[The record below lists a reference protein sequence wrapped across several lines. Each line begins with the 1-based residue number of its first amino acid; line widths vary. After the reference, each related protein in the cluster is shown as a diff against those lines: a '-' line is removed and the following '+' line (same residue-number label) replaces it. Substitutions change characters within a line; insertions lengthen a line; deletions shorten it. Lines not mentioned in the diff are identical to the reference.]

1 MSFSDAASAWD
12 SFLDPDA
19 VRMKLAYAGVFLVG
33 AEMLK
38 DAILRHPL
46 DFFATEFVAP
56 DFKPRESAE
65 YQVEVRDRDPE
76 GKRDRL
82 RGSLAFLEHLGVLNA
97 ADISTYWRLNG
108 VRNDLAHEL
117 SSLLMHGRTLTCK
130 DHLPELVALLRK
142 VETWWWF
149 NVEVATDTDVSQF
162 EISSD
167 DVVPGSVL
175 MFEVLVNTATGD
187 DQAARAFYAE
197 FRSRSSSGDA
207 S

>member
-1 MSFSDAASAWD
+1 MSFSDAASSWD

-33 AEMLK
+33 SEMLK

-56 DFKPRESAE
+56 DFKSRENAK
-65 YQVEVRDRDPE
+65 YQAEVRDRDPE

-82 RGSLAFLEHLGVLNA
+82 RGSLAFLEHLGALSA

-108 VRNDLAHEL
+108 IRNDLAHEL
-117 SSLLMHGRTLTCK
+117 SSLLMQGRAFTCK
-130 DHLPELVALLRK
+130 DCLPELVLLLRK
-142 VETWWWF
+142 IETWWWI
-149 NVEVATDTDVSQF
+149 NVEAATDPDVSHLDF
-162 EISSD
+162 SSE
-167 DVVPGSVL
+167 DVLPGSVL